1 MALTV
6 YQMLETLNV
15 SETLKIPG
23 NRHYFQDPSMPQVT
37 HELLIRKFPIHPD
50 GPTLDFSRDKI
61 KEDRHYF
68 LKSLPDLKIKD
79 FSRVW
84 SLSRTSETR
93 LTREYLSMR
102 GRRGLTM
109 RHLRKKID

>member
-1 MALTV
+1 MP
-6 YQMLETLNV
+6 ETLRV

-23 NRHYFQDPSMPQVT
+23 NRHCFQDSSTPQVT
-37 HELLIRKFPIHPD
+37 HELLIREFPIHQD

-61 KEDRHYF
+61 KEDGNC
-68 LKSLPDLKIKD
+68 LSKSLPDLKIKD

-84 SLSRTSETR
+84 SLSRTSKTR
-93 LTREYLSMR
+93 LIKEYLSVR

-109 RHLRKKID
+109 RYLRKK